1 MIDVN
6 ADCLGEFEAIIDVRS
21 PLEFAHSHIPRAQNL
36 FVLDDKE
43 RHIVGETYR
52 RDPFA
57 ARMLGASLVCANMAQ
72 HLQGFAQRFHPSQ
85 KILAYC
91 ARGGQ
96 RSLSF
101 AVILDNIGYRVARL
115 SGGYKSYRSHVC
127 SFFAKPLPLR
137 LFVLYGL
144 TGSGKT
150 EIVRAC
156 KYGVDIEGIAAHRGS
171 SFGGFGRTQP
181 SAKMFQNELFEALD
195 SKHIAL
201 VECES
206 KRIGD
211 LILPQSLAQSMQQGR
226 KIEIVAP
233 FESRVQRIVAEYG
246 TMDSAFFHQSMEKI
260 KPYMQKAAW
269 QQCIAHFARGEIVRC
284 VEILL
289 AEYYDRVYRRVAC
302 DVRIEYR
309 NLEETLRQ
317 IDDILEKSENGNR
330 T

>member
-6 ADCLGEFEAIIDVRS
+6 ADCLGEFGAIIDVRS

-36 FVLDDKE
+36 FVLDDKQ

-269 QQCIAHFARGEIVRC
+269 QQCIAYFARGEIVRC

-302 DVRIEYR
+302 DVRIEHR

>member
-302 DVRIEYR
+302 DVRIEHH

>member
-1 MIDVN
+1 M
-6 ADCLGEFEAIIDVRS
+6 
-21 PLEFAHSHIPRAQNL
+21 
-36 FVLDDKE
+36 
-43 RHIVGETYR
+43 
-52 RDPFA
+52 
-57 ARMLGASLVCANMAQ
+57 
-72 HLQGFAQRFHPSQ
+72 
-85 KILAYC
+85 
-91 ARGGQ
+91 
-96 RSLSF
+96 
-101 AVILDNIGYRVARL
+101 
-115 SGGYKSYRSHVC
+115 
-127 SFFAKPLPLR
+127 
-137 LFVLYGL
+137 LYGL

-302 DVRIEYR
+302 DVRIEHR

>member
-6 ADCLGEFEAIIDVRS
+6 ADCLGEFGAIIDVRS

-43 RHIVGETYR
+43 RHIVGETYH

-302 DVRIEYR
+302 DVRIEHR

>member
-1 MIDVN
+1 MIEVS
-6 ADCLGEFEAIIDVRS
+6 ADCLGKFEAIIDVRS

-302 DVRIEYR
+302 DVRIEHR

-317 IDDILEKSENGNR
+317 IDDILEKSKNGNR

>member
-1 MIDVN
+1 MIEVS

-36 FVLDDKE
+36 FVLDDKQ

-72 HLQGFAQRFHPSQ
+72 HLQCFAQRFHPSQ

-302 DVRIEYR
+302 DVRIEHR

>member
-6 ADCLGEFEAIIDVRS
+6 ADSLGEFEAIIDVRS

-302 DVRIEYR
+302 DVRIEHR
-309 NLEETLRQ
+309 NLEETLCQ

>member
-246 TMDSAFFHQSMEKI
+246 TMDSAFFHRSMEKI

-289 AEYYDRVYRRVAC
+289 AEYYDRVYRRVA
-302 DVRIEYR
+302 
-309 NLEETLRQ
+309 
-317 IDDILEKSENGNR
+317 
-330 T
+330 

>member
-1 MIDVN
+1 MIDVS
-6 ADCLGEFEAIIDVRS
+6 ADCLGEFGAIIDVRS

-36 FVLDDKE
+36 FVLDDNE

-302 DVRIEYR
+302 DVRIEHR